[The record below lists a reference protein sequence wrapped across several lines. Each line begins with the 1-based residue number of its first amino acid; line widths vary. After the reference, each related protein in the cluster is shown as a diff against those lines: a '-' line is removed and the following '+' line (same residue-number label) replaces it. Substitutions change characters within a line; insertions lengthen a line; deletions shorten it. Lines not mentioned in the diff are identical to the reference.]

1 MCIYV
6 CMCIHMKDLL
16 IDALLESLL
25 SAFPELLDLGGPL
38 RLDALHGALG
48 PPHLARQ
55 RRVRCVHLL
64 AMLVRRQVFLR
75 VCFRP

>member
-1 MCIYV
+1 MYMYMYININIY
-6 CMCIHMKDLL
+6 IYRYIY
-16 IDALLESLL
+16 IDRYI
-25 SAFPELLDLGGPL
+25 DT
-38 RLDALHGALG
+38 DIQHVIHGALG